1 VKAHNFREL
10 NVRKESMSLVK
21 QIYVLT
27 SMLPQNE
34 KYGLVSQ
41 INRCAVSIPSNIA
54 EGSGRTTE
62 KDFARFLSISL
73 SSSYEL
79 KTQLLLVKDIFNIDN
94 MALMSKLSDI
104 QKMIGGF
111 KSKILS

>member
-1 VKAHNFREL
+1 MKAHNFREL